1 MVDISDW
8 IVIDYREGQKEW
20 IDTDPVS
27 SGRYSEI
34 LLQGK
39 ILVESVPIWCRI
51 EIYYF

>member
-8 IVIDYREGQKEW
+8 IVIDYREGQK
-20 IDTDPVS
+20 IGLILTLSVLAAD
-27 SGRYSEI
+27 SEI